1 MICRNLST
9 RHAEDERDTITPYT
23 SLFWAGSCHFC
34 TNVCFKAF
42 SKSPSVQIGWIW
54 PVLNGQVPVAKPQ
67 ISIVF
72 MNDLDSN
79 LGRALGCLW
88 LKDNS
93 GNCKSL
99 LLHLGHCVQEFLRLG
114 AVTSSALCSTEQMNL
129 SIYELVGLLQ
139 CDWFS
144 CAFSHWSSF
153 SPHPFGSCIFV
164 CFWRDGTTDV
174 TRTMH
179 FGTPSAYEKV
189 SWDHSVV
196 CDLTLIIRDT

>member
-9 RHAEDERDTITPYT
+9 RHADDERDTILPYT
-23 SLFWAGSCHFC
+23 SLFWAGSCNFC

-42 SKSPSVQIGWIW
+42 SKSPSIQIGWIW

-72 MNDLDSN
+72 MSSLDSN

-114 AVTSSALCSTEQMNL
+114 AVTSSALCSTEQMSL

-153 SPHPFGSCIFV
+153 SPPSLWLLHLCLLLKRWYNRCDQDNAFWHTISLWKGKLGSQCGL
-164 CFWRDGTTDV
+164 WSD
-174 TRTMH
+174 
-179 FGTPSAYEKV
+179 SYY
-189 SWDHSVV
+189 
-196 CDLTLIIRDT
+196 